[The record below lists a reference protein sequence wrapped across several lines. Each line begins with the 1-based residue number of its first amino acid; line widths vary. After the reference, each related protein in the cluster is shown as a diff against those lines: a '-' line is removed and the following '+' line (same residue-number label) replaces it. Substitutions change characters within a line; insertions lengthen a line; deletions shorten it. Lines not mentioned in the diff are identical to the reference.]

1 MDSPDDSGQ
10 KPGPQVQETRD
21 PLISRRRYRRLWISS
36 VLATSIV
43 SIAPLLIMTWL
54 TYQQYGE
61 AFHEQLVNP
70 IHRFTSN
77 AKYSLEFFISD
88 RISALEMAFG
98 EKSIEELC
106 DEKKINR
113 LLKNM
118 KNAFAGFIDLG
129 LITANGEQISY
140 SGPYRLKGTNYSDSD
155 WFQEVNVRGVY
166 VSDVFLGH
174 RKFPHFIIAIK
185 HDTSEH
191 ESYILRATIDT
202 ELFNRQIPGLK
213 IRPSSDAFI
222 VNRSGVLQT
231 ASKYYGDVLS
241 KIDLDLPHYS
251 DQAEVMEVKDKDGK
265 PLILGYAYVDKSPFI
280 VMLLSKP
287 GTMQESWVSLR
298 RKLLMFLSVSIVLI
312 LAAAG
317 IGTKVMIS
325 RMKEA
330 DLRRATVFHK
340 MEYTNRM
347 AVIGRLAAGV
357 AHEINNPL
365 TIINEKAGLL
375 GDLLSVPGELPP
387 KEKLLSSVESVLKS
401 VNRCSRITKRLLGF
415 AKHMDVQL
423 DKLDTEHL
431 IVEVLG
437 FLEKEAHYRKI
448 QVDLDMPEDLPTIE
462 SDRGQLQQVFLN
474 IVNNAF
480 AAMEDGGKLDIS
492 AREVGVGQI
501 AVRIED
507 NGSGIP
513 ADNLEHIFEPFFTT
527 KKGQGTGLGLSIT
540 YGIVEKL
547 GGKLE
552 VESTLGEGTC
562 FTVTLPVQRSD
573 T

>member
-1 MDSPDDSGQ
+1 
-10 KPGPQVQETRD
+10 
-21 PLISRRRYRRLWISS
+21 
-36 VLATSIV
+36 
-43 SIAPLLIMTWL
+43 
-54 TYQQYGE
+54 
-61 AFHEQLVNP
+61 
-70 IHRFTSN
+70 
-77 AKYSLEFFISD
+77 
-88 RISALEMAFG
+88 
-98 EKSIEELC
+98 
-106 DEKKINR
+106 
-113 LLKNM
+113 
-118 KNAFAGFIDLG
+118 
-129 LITANGEQISY
+129 
-140 SGPYRLKGTNYSDSD
+140 
-155 WFQEVNVRGVY
+155 
-166 VSDVFLGH
+166 
-174 RKFPHFIIAIK
+174 
-185 HDTSEH
+185 
-191 ESYILRATIDT
+191 
-202 ELFNRQIPGLK
+202 
-213 IRPSSDAFI
+213 
-222 VNRSGVLQT
+222 
-231 ASKYYGDVLS
+231 
-241 KIDLDLPHYS
+241 
-251 DQAEVMEVKDKDGK
+251 
-265 PLILGYAYVDKSPFI
+265 
-280 VMLLSKP
+280 
-287 GTMQESWVSLR
+287 MQESWISLR

-317 IGTKVMIS
+317 IGSKVMIN

-375 GDLLSVPGELPP
+375 GDLLSVPGDLPP
-387 KEKLLSSVESVLKS
+387 KEKLLSSVESILKS

-448 QVDLDMPEDLPTIE
+448 QVNLDMPEDLPTIE

-507 NGSGIP
+507 NGSGIS
-513 ADNLEHIFEPFFTT
+513 AENLKHIFEPFFTT